1 MFRFALLLL
10 MSPAVSLQAVAA
22 VKVNNLGGNQSL
34 SNVELID
41 DFEQNRLKMYD
52 QSHLHMESIN
62 Q

>member
-1 MFRFALLLL
+1 MFRFAFLLL

-22 VKVNNLGGNQSL
+22 VKVNNSGGNQSL

>member
-22 VKVNNLGGNQSL
+22 VKVNNLGGNQSF